1 MARWMRQRT
10 LNLAVQA
17 IQLRRHFPDSHA
29 TIRKSQLTWLG
40 KIMPSPLSAMYTVRI
55 RYRLQERPDV
65 DLVDPKLETR
75 DGKRPPHLF
84 PGDKLCLCLP
94 NEWHGNMLLVNTIV
108 PWAAEWLAHY
118 EIWLAT
124 GEWCGGGVHPNL
136 SPDRKADTEPTAT
149 SERPRGSRSWDA
161 RHRPR

>member
-1 MARWMRQRT
+1 MARWIRQST
-10 LNLAVQA
+10 FNLAVQA
-17 IQLRRHFPDSHA
+17 AQLRRHFPESHA
-29 TIRKSQLTWLG
+29 TIKSSLLTWVG
-40 KIMPSPLSAMYTVRI
+40 RIVPSPLSAVYTVRI

-75 DGKRPPHLF
+75 DGTRPPHLF
-84 PGDKLCLCLP
+84 PGGKLCLCLP
-94 NEWHGNMLLVNTIV
+94 NEWRSSMLLANTIV
-108 PWAAEWLAHY
+108 PWTAEWLIHY

-136 SPDRKADTEPTAT
+136 TPERKAETAPIVT
-149 SERPRGSRSWDA
+149 SERRRGTRSWDT